1 LPEAFQLVLWYEV
14 PEPVVERFVLVMSTS
29 ELYCADK
36 VPETV
41 YPVIAE
47 PPLELGAVH
56 EIRADVSPTVATTPV
71 GAPGMVAGVT
81 APDALEAVPAP
92 RALVAV
98 TVNV

>member
-1 LPEAFQLVLWYEV
+1 LPEAFQLVEWYPV
-14 PEPVVERFVLVMSTS
+14 PDPVVVRLVLAISTFA
-29 ELYCADK
+29 EYCVES
-36 VPETV
+36 VPDTV